1 MTKVMGKMPKQLLLF
16 SLAIMMLSSCSND
29 RPEADLIIKNAV
41 IYTADSGFTIYTAMA
56 VGNGKVLALGDD
68 EYVLENY
75 LSDSIYDASGKA
87 VFPGF
92 IDAHAHFYGYALNM
106 QYADLNGC
114 RSFDELLSRIQT
126 HHEKHP
132 AEWITGRGWDQNLW
146 PSKKFP
152 DNARLNELFPDTPV
166 MLTRVD
172 GHAVLVNQAAIERS
186 GLVADSLLNNAEVLI
201 KDGNFTGV
209 FLESYADRFRNL
221 VPVPPNEVLT
231 QLLDQAANN
240 CYKAGLTMVADAGL
254 ESSNIDFIDDMQS
267 RGDLKLAIYAMLSP
281 TEENFK
287 KFVNK
292 GVYVT
297 QKLNVRSIK
306 LYADGALGSRGA
318 CLIEP
323 YADMPGNYGIATITP
338 DELGRICL
346 MAYDNGFQVC
356 THAIGDSAVRTI
368 LNVYS
373 NYLMPGNDLRW
384 RIEHAQIVHP
394 DDINKFGEFS
404 IIPSVQATH
413 ATSDMRWAGTRLG
426 PQRLKTA
433 YAYRKLMQQNNWIP
447 NGTDFPIEDISPVK
461 TFFAAVTRK
470 DLTGYPPNGFQK
482 ENALTRE
489 EALRSVT
496 IWAARSLFE
505 ENRRGSL
512 EPGKNADFVILDRDI
527 MTIPEMEIAKA
538 TVLKTFIDG
547 KEVYN
552 N

>member
-1 MTKVMGKMPKQLLLF
+1 MGKMPGKILAYL
-16 SLAIMMLSSCSND
+16 LAIMMLSSCTNN
-29 RPEADLIIKNAV
+29 RPVADLIIKNAV

-68 EYVLENY
+68 VYILEQY
-75 LSDSIYDASGKA
+75 TSDSVIDAAGKA
-87 VFPGF
+87 VYPGF
-92 IDAHAHFYGYALNM
+92 IDAHAHFYGYAINM
-106 QYADLNGC
+106 QYVDLNGC
-114 RSFDELLSRIQT
+114 RSFNELIDRVVKR
-126 HHEKHP
+126 HELHP

-146 PSKKFP
+146 PDKKFP
-152 DNARLNELFPDTPV
+152 DNARLNELFPDVPV

-186 GLVADSLLNNAEVLI
+186 GIIADSLRNNAEVLI
-201 KDGNFTGV
+201 KDGKFTGV

-221 VPVPPNEVLT
+221 VPVPPNDVLK
-231 QLLDQAANN
+231 QLLDQAAEN

-254 ESSNIDFIDDMQS
+254 EASNIDFIDDMQS

-297 QKLNVRSIK
+297 RKLNVRSIK

-346 MAYDNGFQVC
+346 LAYDNGFQVC
-356 THAIGDSAVRTI
+356 THAIGDSAVRMI

-384 RIEHAQIVHP
+384 RIEHSQIVHP

-426 PQRLKTA
+426 PKRLKTA

-461 TFFAAVTRK
+461 TFFAAVARK

-489 EALRSVT
+489 EALRSIT

-512 EPGKNADFVILDRDI
+512 ESGKNADFVILDRDI

-547 KEVYN
+547 TAVYKN
-552 N
+552 